1 VTAPAAPV
9 APATS
14 VAGVRGHAADLAR
27 AAGAPVVCG
36 IVVIVLLAAWV
47 IAGGGGAIS
56 RVRVEV
62 TRATVPMVSYTRN
75 GAAGKNA
82 LVYLTIRNL
91 SKTPDV
97 LLSAASSAAAGVVLT
112 RHVTA
117 QPAADTR
124 GLVVP
129 AGGTLTLSP
138 FAADLVLI
146 RPKSLVSG
154 QDVVITL
161 RFRNAGTVTVDA
173 AVTPPGTP

>member
-1 VTAPAAPV
+1 MTAPAAPAAA
-9 APATS
+9 AP
-14 VAGVRGHAADLAR
+14 GVRGHATELAR
-27 AAGAPVVCG
+27 AAAAPLVCG

-62 TRATVPMVSYTRN
+62 TRATVPMTSYTRN

-82 LVYLTIRNL
+82 TVYLTIRNL

-97 LLSAASSAAAGVVLT
+97 LLSASSTAAAGVVLT
-112 RHVTA
+112 RHATA

-124 GLVVP
+124 GLAVP

-138 FAADLVLI
+138 FGADLVLI
-146 RPKSLVSG
+146 RPRSLMSG

>member
-1 VTAPAAPV
+1 MTAPAAP
-9 APATS
+9 AAS
-14 VAGVRGHAADLAR
+14 AGAGVRGHAAELAR
-27 AAGAPVVCG
+27 AAAAPLICG
-36 IVVIVLLAAWV
+36 IVIILLLATWV
-47 IAGGGGAIS
+47 IGGGGGAIS

-62 TRATVPMVSYTRN
+62 TRASVPMISYTRN

-82 LVYLTIRNL
+82 SVYLTIRNL

-97 LLSAASSAAAGVVLT
+97 LLSAASTAAAGVVVT

-117 QPAADTR
+117 QPAAATR
-124 GLVVP
+124 GIAIP

-146 RPKSLVSG
+146 RPRSLVSG

-161 RFRNAGTVTVDA
+161 RFRHAGTVTIDA
-173 AVTPPGTP
+173 TVTPPGTP